1 MINKIGF
8 FSIILM
14 TVFFTISCGA
24 NVENENTNDNET
36 VSDDNGDTGD
46 TSNTG
51 NTSDTGNTVSDD
63 TGNTGDT
70 SDTGDTS
77 NTGNTGDT
85 ANSGDTADS
94 GNTGSDEVTS
104 DSDNSAPDNEKS
116 DTELTD
122 DFVDEVLV
130 PDEDSEIPDNDADED
145 TPKIGDLVENPFI
158 ETIVDPLSTFSMPHS
173 TATYTLVRNY
183 IMERYFMPD
192 KNEIRIEEMVN
203 YFDYEFPEPAADEPF
218 SYSMEIGTSP
228 WTTGRDLV
236 MIKIKGM
243 EIDSAHNKDKNIVL
257 LVDVSG
263 SMKDASKL
271 PLIQKSFKQLVSGL
285 TSSDRVAIVSYS
297 TTAKVVLASTSGDKK
312 TEINSAIDSLV
323 ALGSTNV
330 GDGLK
335 LAYSE
340 AKDGFIEN
348 GINRVVLATDGDF
361 NTGLQSESELMQYIA
376 TQRQKNSIF
385 MTVLGYG
392 ITDYKD
398 NIMQVIADNGDGNYY
413 YVDTEK
419 ESYRVFVQKLTSTLF
434 TIAKDLKIQV
444 EFNPLIVER
453 YRLIG
458 FETRVMEDSG
468 FSNDAKDGG
477 EIGAG
482 HTVTAFFEIEKTPE
496 ASNPPSM
503 LMNSVTFED
512 NEALELRIRYKKPD
526 ENFSR
531 YLSKKLIN
539 QNNTTMSED
548 MGFATSVIEY
558 AMLLRRSAYRENSS
572 YDNVLSRA
580 ALYKGLDTWGLREEF
595 ANIVTKTKELD
606 K

>member
-1 MINKIGF
+1 
-8 FSIILM
+8 
-14 TVFFTISCGA
+14 
-24 NVENENTNDNET
+24 
-36 VSDDNGDTGD
+36 
-46 TSNTG
+46 
-51 NTSDTGNTVSDD
+51 
-63 TGNTGDT
+63 
-70 SDTGDTS
+70 
-77 NTGNTGDT
+77 
-85 ANSGDTADS
+85 
-94 GNTGSDEVTS
+94 
-104 DSDNSAPDNEKS
+104 
-116 DTELTD
+116 
-122 DFVDEVLV
+122 
-130 PDEDSEIPDNDADED
+130 
-145 TPKIGDLVENPFI
+145 
-158 ETIVDPLSTFSMPHS
+158 
-173 TATYTLVRNY
+173 
-183 IMERYFMPD
+183 
-192 KNEIRIEEMVN
+192 
-203 YFDYEFPEPAADEPF
+203 
-218 SYSMEIGTSP
+218 
-228 WTTGRDLV
+228 
-236 MIKIKGM
+236 
-243 EIDSAHNKDKNIVL
+243 
-257 LVDVSG
+257 
-263 SMKDASKL
+263 SMKDATKL
-271 PLIQKSFKQLVSGL
+271 PLIQKSFKQLVAGL
-285 TSSDRVAIVSYS
+285 TANDRVAIVSYS
-297 TTAKVVLASTSGDKK
+297 TTAKVVLASTAGDKK
-312 TEINSAIDSLV
+312 TTINSAIDSLV
-323 ALGSTNV
+323 AIGSTNV

-335 LAYSE
+335 LAYDE
-340 AKDGFIEN
+340 AKAGFIES

-361 NTGLQSESELMQYIA
+361 NTGLQSETELMQYIA

-496 ASNPPSM
+496 ASNPPAM
-503 LMNSVTFED
+503 LMNSVTFGA

-526 ENFSR
+526 EDFSR

-558 AMLLRRSAYRENSS
+558 AMLLRRSAYKENSS